1 MEEQGPPAAGCLCSA
16 PETTEKTLR
25 KMEKT
30 SLKVLLTLHILTFIR
45 ISVSLSEWDTQLV
58 VAKHM
63 HLNGLY
69 QTPEFWG
76 PTSRLFSLYTPLRQR
91 AHIW

>member
-45 ISVSLSEWDTQLV
+45 SSVRMGHPAGGGKTHASEWTLPDT
-58 VAKHM
+58 
-63 HLNGLY
+63 
-69 QTPEFWG
+69 
-76 PTSRLFSLYTPLRQR
+76 
-91 AHIW
+91 